1 MDIGECGLSEK
12 YLHAFREMGYTTF
25 YPTQESAV
33 LTGYLE
39 GGNLV
44 AAIPTASGK
53 SLIAYLA
60 IARAL
65 QRGQRAVYVVPL
77 KALAEEK
84 YRDMAG
90 LGMNVALSIGDYDAP
105 EQWLSKFDVIVTTSE
120 KCDSLLRHE
129 QHFFDDVSLLVVD
142 EVHLL
147 DSVNRGPTL
156 EVVMAKLS
164 HTQIVALSAT
174 ISNAQELA
182 EWLGAQLVLST
193 WRPVKLLQGIYW
205 GEGIYYDD
213 CSTHPVEPGRDLVE
227 SLVLDGLRD
236 GGQVLVFVNSRRST
250 QAVAKRLAPSL
261 KRLGIGQL
269 TPPVSDTALG
279 ETLAECLIHGAAF
292 HHAGLSRADRT
303 LVETQ
308 FREGAVKVIVATP
321 TLAAGVNLPARR
333 VVVRDWRRYDA
344 NFGNVPLSALEVQQ
358 MMGRAGRP
366 RYDPVGEA
374 VIVAKAEAQ
383 ALRLMD
389 AYIHADTEPITSKLA
404 SEDALRS
411 HVLALCV
418 PGATVEEI
426 SSFFEKTFYAHQF
439 GSGAVL
445 EKVAC
450 TIDFLQDAG
459 LVAGDEL
466 LAATV
471 LGKRV
476 SELYIDPLSGIE
488 LTAALKGDMTV
499 FGMLCALCHT
509 PDMPTL
515 YLRKGERETY
525 DVVAVERHG
534 DFLTEV
540 PDSWYEPDLYEFFL
554 AEVKTASILQDW
566 ISERTEREICDFYD
580 IGPGDV
586 NRLREQAQWLAFA
599 FKEIARV
606 QGQAWEPL
614 DDLSFRLQH
623 GVGQELIDLTRIRG
637 IGRVRARKL
646 FALGIRTEKD
656 LRAVP
661 LERLGRILGK
671 KTALSVRE
679 ALGLQE
685 PESAPHGANDN
696 PTRG

>member
-12 YLHAFREMGYTTF
+12 YLRAFREMGYSSF
-25 YPTQESAV
+25 YPTQEAAV
-33 LTGYLE
+33 QTGYLE

-44 AAIPTASGK
+44 AAVPTASGK

-60 IARAL
+60 IARTL
-65 QRGQRAVYVVPL
+65 QRGRRAVYVVPL

-84 YRDMAG
+84 YRELKG
-90 LGMNVALSIGDYDAP
+90 LGMHVALSIGDYDASEP
-105 EQWLSKFDVIVTTSE
+105 WLAKFEVVVTTSE

-164 HTQIVALSAT
+164 HTQVVALSAT

-182 EWLGAQLVLST
+182 DWLGAKLVLSS
-193 WRPVKLLQGIYW
+193 WRPVKLLQGTYW
-205 GEGIYYDD
+205 GEDIHYDD
-213 CSTHPVEPGRDLVE
+213 CSTHPVELQGDLVE

-236 GGQVLVFVNSRRST
+236 EGQVLVFVNSRRST
-250 QAVAKRLAPSL
+250 QAVAKRLAPAL
-261 KRLGIGQL
+261 KRMGIGQMS
-269 TPPVSDTALG
+269 PPVSDTALG
-279 ETLAECLIHGAAF
+279 EKLAECLIHGVAF
-292 HHAGLSRADRT
+292 HHAGLSRSDRA
-303 LVETQ
+303 LVESQ
-308 FREGAVKVIVATP
+308 FREGIIKVIVATP

-333 VVVRDWRRYDA
+333 VVIRDWRRYDA
-344 NFGNVPLSALEVQQ
+344 NFGNVPLSALEIQQ

-389 AYIHADTEPITSKLA
+389 AYIHADTEPVTSKLA

-418 PGATVEEI
+418 PGASIDEI
-426 SSFFEKTFYAHQF
+426 SSFFEKTFYSHQF
-439 GSGAVL
+439 GPDAVL
-445 EKVAC
+445 EKVAF
-450 TIDFLQDAG
+450 TLDFLRSSA
-459 LVAGDEL
+459 LVSGDEHL
-466 LAATV
+466 TATR

-488 LTAALKGDMTV
+488 LVSALKEEMGV

-515 YLRKGERETY
+515 YLKKGEHEIY
-525 DVVAVERHG
+525 DEVAVERH
-534 DFLTEV
+534 DQFLTEV
-540 PDSWYEPDLYEFFL
+540 PDSWYEPDL
-554 AEVKTASILQDW
+554 
-566 ISERTEREICDFYD
+566 TERDICDIYD
-580 IGPGDV
+580 IGPGDL

-599 FKEIARV
+599 FREIARV
-606 QGQAWEPL
+606 QGHAWKPL

-623 GVGQELIDLTRIRG
+623 GVGQELIDLARVRG

-661 LERLGRILGK
+661 LSRLERILGK
-671 KTALSVRE
+671 KTALSIKQE
-679 ALGLQE
+679 LGLPVSE
-685 PESAPHGANDN
+685 ASLAKSEGDATLD
-696 PTRG
+696 